1 MEKENK
7 FKTIKEWQPDDRPR
21 ERLQQNG
28 PGTLSNS
35 ELLAIILRT
44 GTKDMNA
51 KEVGADLLEKYGNFS
66 DLEKLSLTDLNKIKG
81 IGPTKAITLSAVFEI
96 ARRIKAAPFN
106 QRKVIRTPEDIAEEY
121 ITKLRSLVQ
130 EEFRVILLSTANTVI
145 KEVVVSRGSLN
156 ASIVHPREVFKPAVI
171 ESAASIILMHNHPSG
186 NPNPS
191 KEDIKITKQ
200 LAEAGKLIDINIF
213 DHIIIAGNDFYS
225 FARNGLI

>member
-1 MEKENK
+1 MKAN
-7 FKTIKEWQPDDRPR
+7 TIKDWQPDDRPR
-21 ERLQQNG
+21 ERLKQKG
-28 PGTLSNS
+28 PASLSDS

-44 GTKDMNA
+44 GTKEMNA
-51 KEVGADLLEKYGNFS
+51 KEVGAELLKKHGNFS
-66 DLEKLSLTDLNKIKG
+66 DLEKLDLTDLNKIKG

-106 QRKVIRTPEDIAEEY
+106 KKKVIRAPEDVAEEY
-121 ITKLRSLVQ
+121 IPKLRSLVQ
-130 EEFRVILLSTANTVI
+130 EEFRVLLLSTANTII

-200 LAEAGKLIDINIF
+200 LAEAGRLMDIGIF
-213 DHIIIAGNDFYS
+213 DHIIIAGDDFYS
-225 FARNGLI
+225 FARNGII